1 MLPPLDAQPSSQ
13 MQHRGMLAQ
22 LLCQSERSDTEAA
35 HVAEGH
41 RRAGRCRAGQRWQLQ
56 FARRTVNAR
65 NKATM
70 TAVITKSRTITLTN
84 RPPARVSLCVGKE
97 KVRRI
102 EGVRLSKSV
111 TISW

>member
-1 MLPPLDAQPSSQ
+1 
-13 MQHRGMLAQ
+13 
-22 LLCQSERSDTEAA
+22 
-35 HVAEGH
+35 
-41 RRAGRCRAGQRWQLQ
+41 
-56 FARRTVNAR
+56 
-65 NKATM
+65 M

-111 TISW
+111 TISR